1 MLKRACCPAS
11 STTRCGAVL
20 AAVALASTSL
30 FALAARPASGDER
43 GSSDALREG
52 SLDLDRSARE
62 SRGED
67 GGVAGACTVTWP
79 VFATTAVELSISVMG
94 GPCSGDAQAGNITI
108 DLDGDGTEELLRSDD
123 WTPGQGDGDA
133 AVRCLRRVGGAW
145 NDEVLLLWDPA
156 VTTYP
161 GSWGRRVLTT
171 SSSTRPDFSIATATA
186 SVISWSG
193 PFTIRPDRQASPA
206 TVTSATNCR
215 RRNPPPPPTST
226 AMASSTAPTSR
237 CCWSRGRRAAESSE
251 GDGLSAFSRVL

>member
-79 VFATTAVELSISVMG
+79 VFATTAMELSISVMG

-123 WTPGQGDGDA
+123 WTPGKGDGDA

-161 GSWGRRVLTT
+161 WLVGEEGLDYLIVDPAGLLDCDGDGQRDLLVRTIHYPPGSPG
-171 SSSTRPDFSIATATA
+171 
-186 SVISWSG
+186 
-193 PFTIRPDRQASPA
+193 
-206 TVTSATNCR
+206 VTSYGYF
-215 RRNPPPPPTST
+215 RNQLPPPQS
-226 AMASSTAPTSR
+226 AS
-237 CCWSRGRRAAESSE
+237 AADINR
-251 GDGLSAFSRVL
+251 DGVVNGADLTMLLVAWAQGG